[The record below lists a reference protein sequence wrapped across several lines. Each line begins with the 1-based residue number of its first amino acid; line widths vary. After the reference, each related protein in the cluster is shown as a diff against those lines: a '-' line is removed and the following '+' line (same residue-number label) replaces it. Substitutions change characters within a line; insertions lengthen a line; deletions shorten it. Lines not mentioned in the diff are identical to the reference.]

1 VKITLS
7 VLNTERTRRINHGAK
22 FEGVSIRQDAM
33 LLKDLGDDL
42 GHAALLEN
50 PLVASVRKVSQAGR
64 QGQVIARGA
73 PTWVIPANGVD
84 LPMQTVVR
92 FAESQVGGLVE
103 QRFQIKGRVFADHL
117 YVNEKRLIED
127 FTAFEC
133 QDLQVDIYMWKN
145 QIET

>member
-1 VKITLS
+1 
-7 VLNTERTRRINHGAK
+7 
-22 FEGVSIRQDAM
+22 M